1 MNRTGPPLRL
11 TDHIAGP
18 TTKTTVRF
26 LPGYGPTP
34 SATNVVP
41 HPFDQPAAHHMMS
54 WGTSVDTP
62 PIFHAPARP
71 SLTRSPLAIDLSYNM
86 GEEAL
91 RQDRPLGYPPRDNIR
106 GHARSETPQMPSP
119 IPFDSAC
126 FPATV
131 FPSRATSTLT
141 QWSSAVSHQN
151 TSLQVLSQP
160 QHASNYFPH
169 SLHTEDDNPPD
180 RLLSSHPAYRPQP
193 TGSHP
198 HLPSAA
204 RCSQGGLKQCDLP
217 CITHASGLYGKWS
230 LRLCHFFCR

>member
-1 MNRTGPPLRL
+1 
-11 TDHIAGP
+11 
-18 TTKTTVRF
+18 
-26 LPGYGPTP
+26 
-34 SATNVVP
+34 
-41 HPFDQPAAHHMMS
+41 MS
-54 WGTSVDTP
+54 SGSSVGTH

-71 SLTRSPLAIDLSYNM
+71 SLTRSRLAIDLSYNM

-91 RQDRPLGYPPRDNIR
+91 RQERPLGYPPHDNVC

-131 FPSRATSTLT
+131 FPR
-141 QWSSAVSHQN
+141 SSAVLQEN

-160 QHASNYFPH
+160 QHASTYFPH
-169 SLHTEDDNPPD
+169 SLHSQDDNPPD

-204 RCSQGGLKQCDLP
+204 HCNEGGLVQCDLP
-217 CITHASGLYGKWS
+217 WITHGLYGKWS
-230 LRLCHFFCR
+230 LRLCHSFCR